1 MIRSLTASGANVMI
15 FTGANSGVMRS
26 DIKSCDSMP
35 SDEVLQ
41 HRRRDLDSAIR
52 HTRKGLLDTGMFP
65 QDVGI
70 ITDPNNPFP
79 KVVRD
84 WWVRDETTKD
94 IARFL
99 CVCNLADGSEMGWNN
114 GFLGSRW
121 ADTIINGLRL
131 RIAFY
136 SRSKDPKYFATI
148 ERQNCGITGKHQ
160 FLFVFNTLYF
170 QEDETHRTLKFATRP
185 ERVQYWAK
193 LGDMTPTG
201 ISRKLEMVYERIV
214 RQTQQTV
221 IIHDD
226 EEQFAKTKA
235 DLADPHELCCLCG
248 EKIEGYGNN
257 PDPVRTEGRC
267 CDDCNITRVCPARV
281 YDALFDPEYIRPTTI
296 KMTKEAREK
305 LERERDERERQAEK
319 DAETA
324 KKVAEETKRR
334 QAKEAEERKK
344 REKEEAKRLAEATR
358 ADREELERKKKTEA
372 LAKKTADEEDRLKN
386 MDEGKLKAF
395 LKTIPA
401 RPAKTIRNGAGC
413 VIDQSA
419 KQKQWDEKWGQY
431 KKYLK

>member
-1 MIRSLTASGANVMI
+1 MDADLFRSITASGAKVMV
-15 FTGANSGVMRS
+15 FSGGNSGVMRS
-26 DIKSCDSMP
+26 DIKSVDSMP
-35 SDEVLQ
+35 SDEVLDE
-41 HRRRDLDSAIR
+41 RRRDLDSAIK

-136 SRSKDPKYFATI
+136 SRSKDPKYFATL

-160 FLFVFNTLYF
+160 FLFIFNTLYF
-170 QEDETHRTLKFATRP
+170 QEDETHNTLIFATRL
-185 ERVQYWAK
+185 ERVQHWAK
-193 LGDMTPTG
+193 LGDMTPTD
-201 ISRKLEMVYERIV
+201 ISRKLETVYERIV

-226 EEQFAKTKA
+226 EEFFAKIKA
-235 DLADPHELCCLCG
+235 DLANPYELCCLCG

-257 PDPVRTEGRC
+257 PAPLRTEGHC
-267 CDDCNITRVCPARV
+267 CDDCNIARVIPAR
-281 YDALFDPEYIRPTTI
+281 FPTTT

-319 DAETA
+319 DAEKA
-324 KKVAEETKRR
+324 KELAKEIKHL

-344 REKEEAKRLAEATR
+344 REKAEAKRLAEATR
-358 ADREELERKKKTEA
+358 ADREELERKKKAEA
-372 LAKKTADEEDRLKN
+372 LAKKTAEEEERIKN

-413 VIDQSA
+413 IIDQTQ